1 MTSEKQVCPHY
12 DEDYICDCPFEPCS
26 FFSQYM
32 CPPAEQIKD
41 DLLESALDKQRE
53 HENEID
59 EQNAEIERLKCNQ
72 GWNR

>member
-12 DEDYICDCPFEPCS
+12 DDLNICDCPYGNALNTTFI
-26 FFSQYM
+26 
-32 CPPAEQIKD
+32 CPPAEQIKEN
-41 DLLESALDKQRE
+41 LLEEHLDKQRE
-53 HENEID
+53 NEIE